1 MATISSP
8 GIGSGLDVS
17 SIVSQLVAVERKPIE
32 QLQEKA
38 TTIQTRLS
46 SFGLLQSYTTN
57 VRDIA
62 DRLAKPDFWTAT
74 AATSSDSTVVA
85 ASSVSTAAAGS
96 YLVNVTALAKAQN
109 LASTAYASSTA
120 TVGSGSLHIE
130 FGAWDD
136 GLTTFTADASKVAVD
151 IDIVAGEDTLEAIK
165 TKLNAAQIGV
175 TASIVNDADGA
186 KLVLTSTATGAKSA
200 VRITAADD
208 DGNDTDAAGLSA
220 LAFDPPTAAG
230 QMTQTQAGRNAAATI
245 NGLPVSSATNK
256 LENVIAGVTLT
267 LSKETSSPVEVKVQQ
282 DLASLKKAITDF
294 AKAFSDING
303 YITQQTKYDAAS
315 KKAAALQGDRSTL
328 TLQSNLRTL
337 FLDNSS
343 ASLVYSRLSDIGM
356 ELQSDGS
363 MKVND
368 TKLSAALAAQPAEV
382 AKLFTSTVSADSAE
396 HGFAVRAKAL
406 AAQLIGSDGA
416 ITTRTK
422 SLRDSITRNQSEQDR
437 LEKRVALVQQRLTK
451 QYGALDTMM
460 SRINTTNSS
469 LTQALDALR
478 AQSEAIAKN
487 S

>member
-1 MATISSP
+1 
-8 GIGSGLDVS
+8 VS

-32 QLQEKA
+32 QLQAQA
-38 TTIQTRLS
+38 TTIQTKLS

-62 DRLAKPDFWTAT
+62 ERLAKPEFWTAT
-74 AATSSDSTVVA
+74 AASSGDSGSVA
-85 ASSVSTAAAGS
+85 ATSVSTAAAGT

-109 LASTAYASSTA
+109 LASKAYASSTE
-120 TVGSGSLHIE
+120 TVGSGNLHIE

-136 GLTTFTADASKVAVD
+136 GLTTFTADPGKVAVD
-151 IDIVAGEDTLEAIK
+151 IAIGAGEDTLEAIK
-165 TKLNAAQIGV
+165 TKINTAQIGV
-175 TASIVNDADGA
+175 TAAIVNDADGA
-186 KLVLTSTATGAKSA
+186 KLVLTSVSTGARSA
-200 VRITAADD
+200 VRITATDN

-267 LSKETSSPVEVKVQQ
+267 LGKETTSPVEVKVQQ
-282 DLASLKKAITDF
+282 DITSLKKAIADF

-337 FLDNSS
+337 FLDSSS

-356 ELQSDGS
+356 ELQADGS

-368 TKLSAALAAQPAEV
+368 AKLSAALAAQPAEV
-382 AKLFTSTVSADSAE
+382 AKLFTSTVSTDSAE

-422 SLRDSITRNQSEQDR
+422 GLRDSIARNQHEQDR
-437 LEKRVALVQQRLTK
+437 LEKRVALIQQRLSK

-487 S
+487 G